1 MCSVRLYLP
10 ISYYREN
17 TIFLLNKLGNVMQN
31 KLVKKPFRINI
42 LICQA
47 HVYLITL
54 IMATLY
60 SGVSVSGPCC
70 SQTGLLAPVNVMN
83 QINHL

>member
-1 MCSVRLYLP
+1 
-10 ISYYREN
+10 
-17 TIFLLNKLGNVMQN
+17 MQN

-83 QINHL
+83 QSIINIMSYTSDSPQSRNTAKIILYHIIINK